1 MTTEIDNAM
10 TYTDIVIV
18 SYWPG
23 QSSDEVAIGY
33 GISKLELM
41 IRIAIAIYSFTS
53 AFYSLFIEPR
63 FKPLERPGTRLLIS
77 MLPAG
82 GMAILSLRERKKQGY
97 YQLDAQG
104 RPVQFLS
111 ALPPDPIKGRAGISS
126 KKFLTV

>member
-1 MTTEIDNAM
+1 MATEIDNAM

-18 SYWPG
+18 SYWSG
-23 QSSDEVAIGY
+23 QNPDEAPIGY
-33 GISKLELM
+33 GLSKIDL
-41 IRIAIAIYSFTS
+41 IAKIAMAILSLVS

-111 ALPPDPIKGRAGISS
+111 AQLPDTIKGRAGISS